1 MKETDTRSL
10 SEDAD
15 LQREV
20 RTHSRRKAEMGGDLP
35 QREKKQVVGELNF
48 PL

>member
-1 MKETDTRSL
+1 MEETDTRSL
-10 SEDAD
+10 SENAD

-20 RTHSRRKAEMGGDLP
+20 RIHRRRKAEMGGDLP
-35 QREKKQVVGELNF
+35 QREKRQIVGELNF